1 MESSIFILKN
11 GRFPGKT
18 SEEEEEGKVNHLRSA
33 QVCQYFFNFFNFKV
47 SNIKGFV
54 LHINDLLNSIHFP
67 TVSFIHWKVIYLL
80 SIFFLHCFNRSFG
93 DQEHDVSVVLPS
105 NWSHILLGC
114 FQQHFQV
121 KRKQLIA
128 SIAMKHLI
136 LTGK

>member
-18 SEEEEEGKVNHLRSA
+18 SEEEEESKVNHLRSA

-47 SNIKGFV
+47 SNVKGFV
-54 LHINDLLNSIHFP
+54 LHINDLLNIIF
-67 TVSFIHWKVIYLL
+67 SFIHWNVIYLL
-80 SIFFLHCFNRSFG
+80 SILFLHCFNRSFV

-136 LTGK
+136 WTGN